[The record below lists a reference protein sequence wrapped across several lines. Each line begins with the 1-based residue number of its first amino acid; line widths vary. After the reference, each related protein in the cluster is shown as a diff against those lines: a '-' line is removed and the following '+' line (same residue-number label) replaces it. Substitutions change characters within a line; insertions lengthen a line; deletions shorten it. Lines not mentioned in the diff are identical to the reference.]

1 MNLTL
6 ITKHTSKIQHART
19 HSTGYS
25 LLYEEGLKPKGI
37 YQAHSFVSG
46 GEMAEIP

>member
-1 MNLTL
+1 ML
-6 ITKHTSKIQHART
+6 ITKHTSKIQHAWA

-25 LLYEEGLKPKGI
+25 LLYEECLKPKGI

-46 GEMAEIP
+46 GEMAEIPWP